1 MILLTE
7 EKINLISYSKSSNY
21 TVEVYLEILLEIKLI
36 YENNTIT
43 TKVYHNKRKL
53 PVHWSSPIS
62 KKYKRN
68 AIANDLNRT
77 ADIASVPGNEIPQ
90 IKCKLLNADYPHR
103 FINSVIKQF
112 SQIFIEVDDFI
123 IPPSLFEA
131 PKKAVLL
138 EIP

>member
-7 EKINLISYSKSSNY
+7 EEKINLINYLKSSNY
-21 TVEVYLEILLEIKLI
+21 TVEVCLKKFLDIKLF
-36 YENNTIT
+36 YENNTIK
-43 TKVYHNKRKL
+43 TKFYHNKRML

-62 KKYKRN
+62 KQYKRN
-68 AIANDLNRT
+68 AITNDLNRT

-112 SQIFIEVDDFI
+112 SQI
-123 IPPSLFEA
+123 
-131 PKKAVLL
+131 LL
-138 EIP
+138 KRMIL

>member
-7 EKINLISYSKSSNY
+7 EEKINLINYLKSSNY
-21 TVEVYLEILLEIKLI
+21 TVEVCLKKFLDIKLF
-36 YENNTIT
+36 YENNTIK
-43 TKVYHNKRKL
+43 TKVYHNKRML

-62 KKYKRN
+62 KQNKRN
-68 AIANDLNRT
+68 AITNDLNRT

-112 SQIFIEVDDFI
+112 SQI
-123 IPPSLFEA
+123 
-131 PKKAVLL
+131 LL
-138 EIP
+138 KRMIL

>member
-7 EKINLISYSKSSNY
+7 EEKINLINYLKSSNY
-21 TVEVYLEILLEIKLI
+21 TVEVCLKKFLDIKLF
-36 YENNTIT
+36 YENNTIK
-43 TKVYHNKRKL
+43 TKVYHNKRML

-62 KKYKRN
+62 KQYKRN
-68 AIANDLNRT
+68 AITNDLNRT

-112 SQIFIEVDDFI
+112 SQI
-123 IPPSLFEA
+123 
-131 PKKAVLL
+131 LL
-138 EIP
+138 KRMIL

>member
-7 EKINLISYSKSSNY
+7 EEKINLINYLKSSNY
-21 TVEVYLEILLEIKLI
+21 TVEVCLKKSLDIKLF
-36 YENNTIT
+36 YENNTIK
-43 TKVYHNKRKL
+43 TKVYHNKRML

-62 KKYKRN
+62 KQYKRN
-68 AIANDLNRT
+68 AITNDLNRT

-112 SQIFIEVDDFI
+112 SQI
-123 IPPSLFEA
+123 
-131 PKKAVLL
+131 LL
-138 EIP
+138 KRMIL

>member
-7 EKINLISYSKSSNY
+7 EEKINLINYLKSSNY
-21 TVEVYLEILLEIKLI
+21 TVEVCLKKFLDIKLF
-36 YENNTIT
+36 YENNTIK
-43 TKVYHNKRKL
+43 TKVYHNKRML

-62 KKYKRN
+62 KQYKRN
-68 AIANDLNRT
+68 AITNDVNRT

-112 SQIFIEVDDFI
+112 SQI
-123 IPPSLFEA
+123 
-131 PKKAVLL
+131 LL
-138 EIP
+138 KRMIL

>member
-7 EKINLISYSKSSNY
+7 EEKINLINYLKSSNY
-21 TVEVYLEILLEIKLI
+21 TVEVCLKKFLDIKLF
-36 YENNTIT
+36 YENNTIK
-43 TKVYHNKRKL
+43 TKVYHNKRML

-62 KKYKRN
+62 KQYKRN
-68 AIANDLNRT
+68 PITNDLNRT

-112 SQIFIEVDDFI
+112 SQI
-123 IPPSLFEA
+123 
-131 PKKAVLL
+131 LL
-138 EIP
+138 KRMIL